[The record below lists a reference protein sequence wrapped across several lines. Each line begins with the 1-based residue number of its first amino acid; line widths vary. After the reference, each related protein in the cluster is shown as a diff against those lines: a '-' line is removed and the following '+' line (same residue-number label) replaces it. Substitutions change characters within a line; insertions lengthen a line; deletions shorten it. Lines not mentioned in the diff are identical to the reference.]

1 MNNLISDKAKF
12 FTFLESNKEF
22 KKPLIIS
29 SPHSGTLL
37 NKNLSAKRNNDIYSF
52 DSMQDMYVNEFSSG
66 LDKCGFTVLQSNIS
80 RVVIDL
86 NRNINEIDSKIIK
99 NLPSDIEINLSDKVR
114 AGIGLIATKDASGN
128 KIYDEKL
135 DWMEVRDRIN
145 NYYIPWH
152 NALKIA
158 VKNLST
164 KFKRVLI
171 IDMHSMPSE
180 TIYNNQLADF
190 VIGNNFGKSSSY
202 TAQKILS
209 RVIESYGHSVSINDP
224 YPGGYITKNY
234 SSTDENI
241 QCIQLEIKKSL
252 YMNEKNFTKN
262 DYFDEFSLNLKQI
275 ISKFFN
281 EFDQKIDIDYA
292 AE

>member
-1 MNNLISDKAKF
+1 MKNIINDKANF
-12 FTFLESNKEF
+12 FTFLESNKELER
-22 KKPLIIS
+22 PLIIS

-37 NKNLSAKRNNDIYSF
+37 DRNLSAKRNNDIYSF

-114 AGIGLIATKDASGN
+114 AGIGLITTKDASGN

-145 NYYIPWH
+145 NYYLPWH

-190 VIGNNFGKSSSY
+190 VIGNNFGKSSSD

>member
-22 KKPLIIS
+22 EKPLIIS
-29 SPHSGTLL
+29 SPHSGTLID
-37 NKNLSAKRNNDIYSF
+37 KNLSAKRNNDIYSF

-114 AGIGLIATKDASGN
+114 AGIGLITTKDASGN

-145 NYYIPWH
+145 NYYLPWH

-190 VIGNNFGKSSSY
+190 VIGNNFGKSSSD

>member
-22 KKPLIIS
+22 EKPLIIS
-29 SPHSGTLL
+29 SPHSGTLID
-37 NKNLSAKRNNDIYSF
+37 KNLSAKRNNDIYSF

-114 AGIGLIATKDASGN
+114 AGIGLITTKDASGN

-145 NYYIPWH
+145 NYYLPWH

-190 VIGNNFGKSSSY
+190 VIGNNFGKSSSD

-241 QCIQLEIKKSL
+241 HCIQLEIKKSL

-262 DYFDEFSLNLKQI
+262 DHFDEFSLNLKQM

>member
-1 MNNLISDKAKF
+1 
-12 FTFLESNKEF
+12 
-22 KKPLIIS
+22 
-29 SPHSGTLL
+29 
-37 NKNLSAKRNNDIYSF
+37 
-52 DSMQDMYVNEFSSG
+52 
-66 LDKCGFTVLQSNIS
+66 
-80 RVVIDL
+80 
-86 NRNINEIDSKIIK
+86 
-99 NLPSDIEINLSDKVR
+99 
-114 AGIGLIATKDASGN
+114 
-128 KIYDEKL
+128 
-135 DWMEVRDRIN
+135 MEVRDRIN

>member
-1 MNNLISDKAKF
+1 MTNLINDKADF

-22 KKPLIIS
+22 EKPLIIS
-29 SPHSGTLL
+29 SPHSGTLID
-37 NKNLSAKRNNDIYSF
+37 KNLSAKRNNDIYSF

-158 VKNLST
+158 VKNLSI

-190 VIGNNFGKSSSY
+190 VIGNNFGKSSSD

>member
-22 KKPLIIS
+22 EKPLIIS
-29 SPHSGTLL
+29 SPHSGTLID
-37 NKNLSAKRNNDIYSF
+37 KNLSAKRNNDIYSF

-114 AGIGLIATKDASGN
+114 AGIGLITTKDASGN

-135 DWMEVRDRIN
+135 DWIEVRDRIN
-145 NYYIPWH
+145 NYYLPWH

-171 IDMHSMPSE
+171 IDMHSMPSK

-209 RVIESYGHSVSINDP
+209 RIIESYGYSVSINDP

-262 DYFDEFSLNLKQI
+262 DHFDEFSLNLKQI

>member
-1 MNNLISDKAKF
+1 MTNLINDKANF
-12 FTFLESNKEF
+12 FTYLKSNKELV
-22 KKPLIIS
+22 KPLIIS
-29 SPHSGTLL
+29 SPHSGVLL
-37 NKNLSAKRNNDIYSF
+37 DNDLLDKRNRDIHSF

-114 AGIGLIATKDASGN
+114 AGIGLITTKDASGN

-145 NYYIPWH
+145 NYYLPWH

-171 IDMHSMPSE
+171 IDMHSMPSK

-190 VIGNNFGKSSSY
+190 VIGNNFGKSSSD

-234 SSTDENI
+234 SSADENI

-275 ISKFFN
+275 ISKFFY
-281 EFDQKIDIDYA
+281 EFD
-292 AE
+292 

>member
-241 QCIQLEIKKSL
+241 QCIQLEIKKGL

>member
-1 MNNLISDKAKF
+1 MTNLINDKADF

-22 KKPLIIS
+22 EKPLIIS
-29 SPHSGTLL
+29 SPHSGTLID
-37 NKNLSAKRNNDIYSF
+37 KNLSAKRNNDIYSF

-114 AGIGLIATKDASGN
+114 AGIGLITTKDASGN

-145 NYYIPWH
+145 NYYLPWH

-190 VIGNNFGKSSSY
+190 VIGNNFGKSSSD

-281 EFDQKIDIDYA
+281 EFDQKIIFHQN
-292 AE
+292 

>member
-1 MNNLISDKAKF
+1 MTNLINDKADF

-22 KKPLIIS
+22 EKPLIIS
-29 SPHSGTLL
+29 SPHSGTLID
-37 NKNLSAKRNNDIYSF
+37 KNLSAKRNNDIYSF

-114 AGIGLIATKDASGN
+114 AGIGLITTKDASGN

-135 DWMEVRDRIN
+135 DWIEVRDRIN
-145 NYYIPWH
+145 NYYLPWH

-190 VIGNNFGKSSSY
+190 VIGNNFGKSSSD

-262 DYFDEFSLNLKQI
+262 DHFDEFSLNLKQI

>member
-1 MNNLISDKAKF
+1 MTNLINDKANF

-22 KKPLIIS
+22 EKPLIIS

-37 NKNLSAKRNNDIYSF
+37 DKNLSAKRNNDIYSF

-114 AGIGLIATKDASGN
+114 SGIGLITTKDASGN

-241 QCIQLEIKKSL
+241 QCIQLEIKKGL

>member
-22 KKPLIIS
+22 EKPLIIS
-29 SPHSGTLL
+29 SPHSGTLID
-37 NKNLSAKRNNDIYSF
+37 KNLSAKRNNDIYSF

-114 AGIGLIATKDASGN
+114 AGIGLITTKDASGN

-145 NYYIPWH
+145 NYYLPWH

-190 VIGNNFGKSSSY
+190 VIGNNFGKSSSD

-241 QCIQLEIKKSL
+241 HCIQLEIKKSL

>member
-12 FTFLESNKEF
+12 FTFLKPNKEF
-22 KKPLIIS
+22 EKPLIIS

-37 NKNLSAKRNNDIYSF
+37 EKNLLAKRNNDIYSF
-52 DSMQDMYVNEFSSG
+52 DSMQDMYVNEFSSS

-99 NLPSDIEINLSDKVR
+99 NLPPDIEIVLSDKVR
-114 AGIGLIATKDASGN
+114 AGIGLFATKDASGN
-128 KIYDEKL
+128 EIYDEKL
-135 DWMEVRDRIN
+135 DWLEVKDRIN
-145 NYYIPWH
+145 NYYLPWH
-152 NALKIA
+152 NSLKIA
-158 VKNLST
+158 AKNLST
-164 KFKRVLI
+164 KFNRVLI

-180 TIYNNQLADF
+180 TTYNNKLADF
-190 VIGNNFGKSSSY
+190 VIGNNFGKSSSNI
-202 TAQKILS
+202 TQKILS
-209 RVIESYGHSVSINDP
+209 RVIESYGYSVSINDP
-224 YPGGYITKNY
+224 YSGGYITKNY

-262 DYFDEFSLNLKQI
+262 EHFDEFSLNLKQI

-281 EFDQKIDIDYA
+281 EIDQKLDIDYA

>member
-1 MNNLISDKAKF
+1 MTNLINDKANF
-12 FTFLESNKEF
+12 FTYLKSNKELV
-22 KKPLIIS
+22 KPLIIS
-29 SPHSGTLL
+29 SPHSGVLL
-37 NKNLSAKRNNDIYSF
+37 ESDLLDKRNRDIHSF
-52 DSMQDMYVNEFSSG
+52 DSMQDMHINELSNG
-66 LDKCGFTVLQSNIS
+66 LEKFGFTVLQSNIS
-80 RVVIDL
+80 RIVIDL

-114 AGIGLIATKDASGN
+114 AGIGLITTKDASGN

-135 DWMEVRDRIN
+135 DWIEVRDRIN
-145 NYYIPWH
+145 NYYLPWH

-190 VIGNNFGKSSSY
+190 VIGNNFGKSSSD

>member
-22 KKPLIIS
+22 EKPLIIS
-29 SPHSGTLL
+29 SPHSGTLID
-37 NKNLSAKRNNDIYSF
+37 KNLSAKRNNDIYSF

-114 AGIGLIATKDASGN
+114 AGIGLITTKDASGN

-135 DWMEVRDRIN
+135 DWIEVRDRIN
-145 NYYIPWH
+145 NYYLPWH

-262 DYFDEFSLNLKQI
+262 DHFDEFSLNLKQI

>member
-1 MNNLISDKAKF
+1 MTNLINDKADF

-22 KKPLIIS
+22 EKPLIIS
-29 SPHSGTLL
+29 SPHSGTLID
-37 NKNLSAKRNNDIYSF
+37 KNLSAKRNNDIYSF

-114 AGIGLIATKDASGN
+114 AGIGLITTKDASGN

-145 NYYIPWH
+145 NYYLPWH

-190 VIGNNFGKSSSY
+190 VIGNNFGKSSSD

-281 EFDQKIDIDYA
+281 EFDQKRIFHQN
-292 AE
+292 

>member
-37 NKNLSAKRNNDIYSF
+37 DKNLSAKRNNDIYSF

-114 AGIGLIATKDASGN
+114 AGIGLITTKDASGN

-135 DWMEVRDRIN
+135 DWIEVRDRIN
-145 NYYIPWH
+145 NYYLPWH

-190 VIGNNFGKSSSY
+190 VIGNNFGKSSSD

>member
-37 NKNLSAKRNNDIYSF
+37 DKNLSAKRNNDIYSF

-66 LDKCGFTVLQSNIS
+66 LDKFGFTVLQSNIS

-114 AGIGLIATKDASGN
+114 AGIGLITTKDASGN

-135 DWMEVRDRIN
+135 DWIEVRDRIN
-145 NYYIPWH
+145 NYYLPWH

-190 VIGNNFGKSSSY
+190 VIGNNFGKSSSD

>member
-1 MNNLISDKAKF
+1 MQNLINDKANF
-12 FTFLESNKEF
+12 FTFLESNKELER
-22 KKPLIIS
+22 PLIIS

-37 NKNLSAKRNNDIYSF
+37 DRNLSAKRNNDIYSF
-52 DSMQDMYVNEFSSG
+52 DSMQDMYVNEFSTG
-66 LDKCGFTVLQSNIS
+66 LDEFGFTVLQNNIS

-86 NRNINEIDSKIIK
+86 NRNINEIDPKTIK

-114 AGIGLIATKDASGN
+114 AGIGLIAMKDASGN
-128 KIYDEKL
+128 KIYNKNL
-135 DWMEVRDRIN
+135 DWSDVKNRID
-145 NYYIPWH
+145 NYYLPWH
-152 NALKIA
+152 NALKTA
-158 VKNLST
+158 VNNLSR
-164 KFKRVLI
+164 KFKKVLI

-190 VIGNNFGKSSSY
+190 VIGNNFGKSSSD

-275 ISKFFN
+275 IFKFFN

>member
-22 KKPLIIS
+22 EKPLIIS

-37 NKNLSAKRNNDIYSF
+37 DKNLSAKRNNDIYSF

-114 AGIGLIATKDASGN
+114 AGIGLITTKDASGN

-145 NYYIPWH
+145 NYYLPWH

-171 IDMHSMPSE
+171 IDMHSMPSK

-190 VIGNNFGKSSSY
+190 VIGNNFGKSSSD

-241 QCIQLEIKKSL
+241 HCIQLEIKKSL

-262 DYFDEFSLNLKQI
+262 DHFDEFSLNLKQI

>member
-114 AGIGLIATKDASGN
+114 SGIGLITTKDASGN